1 MSVLDA
7 SLMIAVLDAGD
18 AHHDAAL
25 RLVRGEIQADRRLVC
40 SPITLAEVLVGPT
53 RSGHLERA
61 RAALGLMGVDVA
73 ALPPDAPERL
83 AQLRVRTLMKMP
95 DCCVLLAALDGGCSD
110 GASGGDCVLTFD
122 ERLAKAAAQLSVR
135 ALP

>member
-7 SLMIAVLDAGD
+7 SAMIAVLDAG
-18 AHHDAAL
+18 HVRHDAAL
-25 RLVRGEIQADRRLVC
+25 RLVRGETQAHRRLVC

-53 RSGHLERA
+53 RSG
-61 RAALGLMGVDVA
+61 
-73 ALPPDAPERL
+73 RL

-110 GASGGDCVLTFD
+110 SASGGDCVLTFD